1 MKDPIRISP
10 QETWDKIND
19 ESAFLVCAYDDDNKF
34 KQVHLK
40 GAISL
45 TEFKSK
51 LSSVPKEKEII
62 FYCA

>member
-1 MKDPIRISP
+1 MKEPIRIFP
-10 QETWDKIND
+10 KEARQKTNH
-19 ESAFLVCAYDDDNKF
+19 ESALLVCAYDDEEKF

-51 LSSVPKEKEII
+51 LSSLPKEKEII

>member
-1 MKDPIRISP
+1 MTEPVRIFP
-10 QETWDKIND
+10 EEARRKID
-19 ESAFLVCAYDDDNKF
+19 EDSAFLVCAYDDERKF

-45 TEFKSK
+45 TEFKSR
-51 LSSVPKEKEII
+51 LISLPKDKEVI